1 VTGSLGQEV
10 SDLHDRVMELYL
22 LGQRSQEDA
31 LKEWQQGLDK
41 ATDETIKR
49 NNFDTSKW

>member
-1 VTGSLGQEV
+1 
-10 SDLHDRVMELYL
+10 MELYL

-41 ATDETIKR
+41 ATEETIKR
-49 NNFDTSKW
+49 NNFDPGKW